1 MKIKRLVAAMISVF
15 VMAGCAMNVS
25 AAEDASTFDY
35 RAYANIYPDLKAAYG
50 YDADKLY
57 AHYVNY
63 GQAEGRVG
71 SFLASPNPKNAP
83 IYGVST
89 GFTNQT
95 LPAELFGQ
103 AVVPATLLDPIPPTK
118 TSKMNDWRL
127 NQLTTAESMSNA
139 KLVAECINVKGYM
152 DLARAAWKAGDA
164 SNPASA
170 WNIEPT
176 EMWESKLYEEFN
188 DRLNA
193 VRGASDPD
201 GWWYGS
207 SIESAA
213 YKRAMMSDT
222 RILEQHANKYKDFP
236 APPADP
242 FTPLA
247 APVTP

>member
-1 MKIKRLVAAMISVF
+1 MIAVMTSVL
-15 VMAGCAMNVS
+15 VMAGCAMS
-25 AAEDASTFDY
+25 ANAADDASTFDY
-35 RAYANIYPDLKAAYG
+35 RAYANIYPDVKAAYG

-71 SFLASPNPKNAP
+71 SFLASPNPQNAP

-95 LPAELFGQ
+95 LPSELFGQ
-103 AVVPATLLDPIPPTK
+103 AIVPATLLDPIPPTVP
-118 TSKMNDWRL
+118 SQMNDWRL

-139 KLVAECINVKGYM
+139 KLVAECISVRGYM
-152 DLARAAWKAGDA
+152 DQARAAWKAGDA
-164 SNPASA
+164 GDPAHA

-176 EMWESKLYEEFN
+176 EVWEDKLYQELN

-193 VRGASDPD
+193 VRGASDPN
-201 GWWYGS
+201 GWWYDS
-207 SIESAA
+207 SINSPA
-213 YKRAMMSDT
+213 YKRAVMSDT
-222 RILEQHANKYKDFP
+222 RILEQHANQYTDFP

-242 FTPLA
+242 FTPPA
-247 APVTP
+247 AQ

>member
-1 MKIKRLVAAMISVF
+1 MKIRKIAAACLSILM
-15 VMAGCAMNVS
+15 MAGCMMSVN

-71 SFLASPNPKNAP
+71 SFLAAPNPKNAP

-95 LPAELFGQ
+95 LPPELFGQ
-103 AVVPATLLDPIPPTK
+103 AIVPATLLDPIPPTK
-118 TSKMNDWRL
+118 PSQMNDWRL

-139 KLVAECINVKGYM
+139 KLVAECISVCGYM
-152 DLARAAWKAGDA
+152 DLARAAWKNKDA
-164 SNPASA
+164 NDPAHA

-176 EMWESKLYEEFN
+176 EMWEDKLYREFN
-188 DRLNA
+188 DRLDA
-193 VRGASDPD
+193 VRGASDPNSR
-201 GWWYGS
+201 WYES
-207 SIESAA
+207 SIKSAA
-213 YKRAMMSDT
+213 YQRAIMSDT
-222 RILEQHANKYKDFP
+222 RILEQHANQYKDLP

-242 FTPLA
+242 FVPPA
-247 APVTP
+247 AQ